1 MCQGK
6 SLAPAVV
13 LFGRLSPG
21 TLRYKVSVGFLGSF
35 QLLTLF
41 RTPSH
46 LEVSCGL
53 PALEVPLLSLRS
65 PGSFLP
71 SLAPKL
77 EQELFRQPSLEG
89 AGNVTFGAGQGR
101 AGLVGRCSP
110 ATPGVHWGPSRS
122 FFGNSRGMAPRGL
135 L

>member
-6 SLAPAVV
+6 SLARAIV
-13 LFGRLSPG
+13 LFGKLSPG

-53 PALEVPLLSLRS
+53 PALGVPLLSLRS
-65 PGSFLP
+65 SGSFLP

-77 EQELFRQPSLEG
+77 EKELFRQRSLEG
-89 AGNVTFGAGQGR
+89 AGNAPFGAGHGR
-101 AGLVGRCSP
+101 AGLVSGYCLAP
-110 ATPGVHWGPSRS
+110 PGVHWGPSV
-122 FFGNSRGMAPRGL
+122 L
-135 L
+135 LLW